1 MRLYWE
7 LSKLAFQRQITYRA
21 ATLAGLAT
29 NLFFGMLR
37 VAVLMALYGS
47 RSQVEGISAADA
59 ITYTG
64 ISQAT
69 IAFLSLFSWYEV
81 MNSVYTGAVA
91 TDLLKPMSYFSFWM
105 AQDFGRAIASLLLR
119 GTPILAAYAIIFDIA
134 FPQDVGGWA
143 AFGLALFLAW
153 LVSFSWRF
161 LVNLAALWTPNALG
175 IGRLAFIVSW
185 FLSGFMMPLR
195 FFPDWFVNL
204 CYLTP
209 FPHMVNT
216 IVEVYLGLVSG
227 PQLAFALSAQAA
239 WVLVL
244 IAANRI
250 VLSAG
255 VRRLVIQGG

>member
-7 LSKLAFQRQITYRA
+7 LSNLAFQRQITYRA

-29 NLFFGMLR
+29 NLFFGLLR
-37 VAVLMALYGS
+37 VAVLMALYGN
-47 RSQVEGISAADA
+47 RTQVEGISASDA

-69 IAFLSLFSWYEV
+69 IAYLSLFSWYEL

-119 GTPILAAYAIIFDIA
+119 GVPILAAYALIFDVSTPRTIT
-134 FPQDVGGWA
+134 GWA
-143 AFGLALFLAW
+143 AFGLALFFAW

-195 FFPDWFVNL
+195 FFPDWFVDL

-216 IVEVYLGLVSG
+216 IIEVYLGLLDG
-227 PQLAFALSAQAA
+227 PQLVAALSSQVA
-239 WVLVL
+239 WILILV
-244 IAANRI
+244 IAARV
-250 VLSAG
+250 VLGAG
-255 VRRLVIQGG
+255 VRRLVILGG

>member
-7 LSKLAFQRQITYRA
+7 LSKLAFQRQVTYRA

-29 NLFFGMLR
+29 NLFFGLLR
-37 VAVLMALYGS
+37 VAVLMALYGN
-47 RSQVEGISAADA
+47 RSQVEGITTADA

-64 ISQAT
+64 VSQAT

-119 GTPILAAYAIIFDIA
+119 GAPILVAYAFIFDVSY
-134 FPQDVGGWA
+134 PQGLSGWT
-143 AFGLALFLAW
+143 AFGLALLLAW

-195 FFPDWFVNL
+195 FFPDWFLNL

-216 IVEVYLGLVSG
+216 IIEVYLGLLTG
-227 PQLAFALSAQAA
+227 PKLAAALLAQASWILILVIA
-239 WVLVL
+239 ARLVL
-244 IAANRI
+244 G
-250 VLSAG
+250 AG
-255 VRRLVIQGG
+255 VRRLVILGG